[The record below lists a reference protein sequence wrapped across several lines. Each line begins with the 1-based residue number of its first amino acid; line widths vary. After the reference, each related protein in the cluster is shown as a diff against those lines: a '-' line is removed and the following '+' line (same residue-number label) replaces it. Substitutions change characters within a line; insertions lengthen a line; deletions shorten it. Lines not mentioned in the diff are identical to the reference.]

1 MDSNDT
7 IMIVLAEH
15 IVDKISALCRT
26 LVLLKKAYARIHI
39 ANVDATTSNSTDT
52 YESTIYW
59 KQTVDDMLI
68 TKGTLLCE
76 LTHYSADDLRKR
88 MVDIIDMQYREF
100 VAALMVLMMQEELTH
115 YRIGT
120 EPGRI
125 TVDLTLIDSVY
136 TGPSIK
142 QIVEQVA
149 RYYGI
154 DTSAIMGKNRNAAVP
169 RKVAIYLIRKLTTC
183 SLDNIAK
190 ELGRDRSMV
199 LYALH
204 KIDRDL
210 QAGNDE
216 LKIAVREITKQL
228 NELI

>member
-1 MDSNDT
+1 MDSNDI
-7 IMIVLAEH
+7 IMLVLAEH

-26 LVLLKKAYARIHI
+26 LVLLKKTHARIHI
-39 ANVDATTSNSTDT
+39 TNVDASTSNKADI

-59 KQTVDDMLI
+59 KEAMDDVLI
-68 TKGTLLCE
+68 TKGTLLGE
-76 LTHYSADDLRKR
+76 LTHCSAYDLRKR
-88 MVDIIDMQYREF
+88 MADIIDMQYREL
-100 VAALMVLMMQEELTH
+100 VAALMVVMMQEDLTN
-115 YRIGT
+115 YRIKT
-120 EPGRI
+120 ESGRI

-154 DTSAIMGKNRNAAVP
+154 DTSAITGKDRKAAIP

-216 LKIAVREITKQL
+216 LKIAVREIIKQL

>member
-1 MDSNDT
+1 MDSNDI

-26 LVLLKKAYARIHI
+26 LVLLKKAYARIYI

-76 LTHYSADDLRKR
+76 LTHYSADDLCKR
-88 MVDIIDMQYREF
+88 ITDIIDTQCRELA
-100 VAALMVLMMQEELTH
+100 AALMVMMMQEDFTH
-115 YRIGT
+115 YRIKT
-120 EPGRI
+120 EPGKI
-125 TVDLTLIDSVY
+125 TVELTLIDSVY
-136 TGPSIK
+136 TDPSIK

-154 DTSAIMGKNRNAAVP
+154 EVSAITGKDRTVAMP
-169 RKVAIYLIRKLTTC
+169 RKVAIYLIRKLTTH
-183 SLDNIAK
+183 SLNDITA
-190 ELGRDRSMV
+190 ELKRDRSTV
-199 LYALH
+199 LYALR
-204 KIDRDL
+204 KIDHDL
-210 QAGNDE
+210 KGGNDE

-228 NELI
+228 DELI

>member
-26 LVLLKKAYARIHI
+26 LVLLKKAHARIHI

-59 KQTVDDMLI
+59 KPEMDDLLI
-68 TKGTLLCE
+68 AKETLLCE
-76 LTHYSADDLRKR
+76 LIHCSADDLRKR
-88 MVDIIDMQYREF
+88 ITDIIDMQCREF
-100 VAALMVLMMQEELTH
+100 AAALMVVMMQEGLTN
-115 YRIGT
+115 YRIKT

-154 DTSAIMGKNRNAAVP
+154 DTSAITGKDRKAAIP

-183 SLDNIAK
+183 SVDDIAK

-216 LKIAVREITKQL
+216 LKISVREITKQL

>member
-1 MDSNDT
+1 MDTNDI
-7 IMIVLAEH
+7 IMLVLAEH
-15 IVDKISALCRT
+15 IVDKIAALCRT
-26 LVLLKKAYARIHI
+26 LVLLKKTRARIHI
-39 ANVDATTSNSTDT
+39 TNVDASSSNITDT
-52 YESTIYW
+52 YESTINW
-59 KQTVDDMLI
+59 EWEMEHVLI
-68 TKGTLLCE
+68 TKRTLLCK
-76 LTHYSADDLRKR
+76 LTHCSGDDLRKR
-88 MVDIIDMQYREF
+88 MTDIIDIQYREF
-100 VAALMVLMMQEELTH
+100 VAALMVAMMQEGLTN
-115 YRIGT
+115 YRIKT

-125 TVDLTLIDSVY
+125 TVNLTLIDSAY

-154 DTSAIMGKNRNAAVP
+154 EASALTGKDRNAAMP

-183 SLDNIAK
+183 SLDDIAK

-216 LKIAVREITKQL
+216 LKIAVREIAKQL